1 MRTLWQDLRYG
12 LRMLWMQPGF
22 TLVSIITLALGIGA
36 NTAIFSV
43 VNAVLLRPLPYA
55 EPERLVWMWG
65 NFRGGT
71 NTASVSALDFLD
83 YREQNRTFEQLGA
96 FSSGDSFVNLT
107 GGGEPE
113 RLRAGVVT
121 ANYFDIFGVKP
132 ALGRGFAAEEEQ
144 LGRHLV
150 AVLSYGLWQ
159 RRFGGDSSI
168 IGKTITVNDRSFNVL
183 GVMPA
188 GFQPPQPA
196 DLWAPMPLRA
206 LATDRNSHS
215 IRPIG
220 RLKPGLTIAQAQADM
235 DSIARR
241 LEEQYPDTNA
251 RWNWRLVP
259 LQERMVGNIGQSLWM
274 LFGAVGFV
282 LLIAC
287 ANVANL
293 SLARAA
299 SRSKEIAVRAAIG
312 ASRRRVA
319 RQLLTESLLLS
330 LFGGALGVLVG
341 IWGLDFLVW
350 ISAGNIPPWARVGI
364 DARVLVFTSLATLLT
379 GLLFGLAPA
388 LQSSKPN
395 LIETLKEG
403 GQSAADG
410 ASRNR
415 LYSLW
420 VVSEVALAV
429 VALVG
434 AGLLV
439 RSFIRLQQ
447 VDPGFDA
454 GNVTT
459 LRIDLPGARFPQ
471 PEQVIGFYEQFKQRL
486 AALPGVEAVGMIS
499 QLPLSRQRNDSS
511 FRVEGRP
518 RNPNEHVTAD
528 DRSVDHDYFRAM
540 KIPLLRGRHFT
551 EDEAR
556 TSGKVVII
564 SETMARRFFPNEDPV
579 GKRLLMSDAQETPYE
594 IVGVVGDVRH
604 RALHIGVYQTMY
616 FPWLRQRE
624 TNMVIR
630 ASGAPA
636 NLAADVRKALQD
648 VDKNLPVSAIRPMEE
663 LLGDS
668 VAQQRLN
675 AFLLSAFAALGL
687 FLAMIGVYGVMS
699 QAVTQSTHEIGVRL
713 ALGAQTRDVMGL
725 VLREGMKLAVVGI
738 AIGLLSA
745 LALTRLAIM
754 KSQLFEVN
762 GADPITFAA
771 ITVLLTGVMLLACYL
786 PARRATKVDPMVAL
800 RCE

>member
-1 MRTLWQDLRYG
+1 MQTLWQDLRFG
-12 LRMLWMQPGF
+12 ARMLLKKPGF
-22 TLVSIITLALGIGA
+22 TLIAAVTLALGIGA

-43 VNAVLLRPLPYA
+43 VNAVLLSPLPYT
-55 EPERLVWMWG
+55 EPERLMWIWG

-71 NTASVSALDFLD
+71 NTASVSHLDFLD
-83 YREQNRTFEQLGA
+83 YREQNRSFEHLGA
-96 FSSGDSFVNLT
+96 FSSENAFVNLT
-107 GGGEPE
+107 GGEPE
-113 RLRAGVVT
+113 RLRASVVT

-132 ALGRGFAAEEEQ
+132 ALGRSFIAEEEQ

-150 AVLSYGLWQ
+150 VVLSYGLWQ
-159 RRFGGDSSI
+159 RRFGGDPSI
-168 IGKTITVNDRSFNVL
+168 IGKTIMLNDRSLNVL

-188 GFQPPQPA
+188 GFQPPQA
-196 DLWAPMPLRA
+196 AELWAPMPLRA
-206 LATDRNSHS
+206 LANNRRSNS

-220 RLKPGLTIAQAQADM
+220 RLKPGVTIGQAQADM
-235 DSIARR
+235 DAVARR
-241 LEEQYPDTNA
+241 LEEKYPDTNA
-251 RWNWRLVP
+251 GWNWRLIP
-259 LQERMVGNIGQSLWM
+259 LQERMVGNIGQSLWV
-274 LFGAVGFV
+274 LFGVVGFV

-287 ANVANL
+287 ANVTNL

-299 SRSKEIAVRAAIG
+299 SRSREIAIRTAVG

-341 IWGLDFLVW
+341 MWGLEFLLW

-403 GQSAADG
+403 GHSATDG
-410 ASRNR
+410 AGRNR

-439 RSFIRLQQ
+439 RSLIRLQQ

-454 GNVTT
+454 ENVTT
-459 LRIDLPGARFPQ
+459 LRIDLPGARYQQ
-471 PEQVIGFYEQFKQRL
+471 PEQVIGFCEQFKQRL
-486 AALPGVEAVGMIS
+486 AALPGVDAVGMIS
-499 QLPLSRQRNDSS
+499 QLPLSGQRNDSS

-540 KIPLLRGRHFT
+540 KIPLLRGRQFT
-551 EDEAR
+551 EEDAR
-556 TSGKVVII
+556 TSGKVVIV
-564 SETMARRFFPNEDPV
+564 SDTMARRFFPNEDAV
-579 GKRLLMSDAQETPYE
+579 GKRLLMGDQETPYE

-604 RALHIGVYQTMY
+604 KALHMGAYQTMY
-616 FPWLRQRE
+616 FPWLRERG
-624 TNMVIR
+624 TNLVIR
-630 ASGAPA
+630 AAGPPA
-636 NLAADVRKALQD
+636 NLAADVRKALQA

-668 VAQQRLN
+668 VAQRRLN
-675 AFLLSAFAALGL
+675 TYLLSAFAALGL
-687 FLAMIGVYGVMS
+687 ILAMIGVYGVMS
-699 QAVTQSTHEIGVRL
+699 QAVAQSTHEIGVRL
-713 ALGAQTRDVMGL
+713 ALGAQTRDVLGL
-725 VLREGMKLAVVGI
+725 VLREGMKLALVGL

-745 LALTRLAIM
+745 LALTRLVAVQ
-754 KSQLFEVN
+754 SLLFEVS
-762 GADPITFAA
+762 GADPVTFAA
-771 ITVLLTGVMLLACYL
+771 IAVLLTGAMLFACYL

>member
-1 MRTLWQDLRYG
+1 MRTLWQDLSYG
-12 LRMLWMQPGF
+12 LRMLWKQPGF

-71 NTASVSALDFLD
+71 STASVSTLDFLD
-83 YREQNRTFEQLGA
+83 YREQNRSFEQLGA
-96 FSSGDSFVNLT
+96 FFSGDSFVNLT
-107 GGGEPE
+107 DGGEPE
-113 RLRAGVVT
+113 RLRVGVVT

-132 ALGRGFAAEEEQ
+132 ALGRGFIAEEEQ
-144 LGRHLV
+144 AGRNQVVVLG
-150 AVLSYGLWQ
+150 YGLWQ

-188 GFQPPQPA
+188 GFQPPQTA
-196 DLWAPMPLRA
+196 ELWAPMPLRA
-206 LATDRNSHS
+206 LATDRKSHS

-220 RLKPGLTIAQAQADM
+220 RLKPGVTIAQAQADM
-235 DSIARR
+235 DSVARR
-241 LEEQYPDTNA
+241 LEEQYPDSNA
-251 RWNWRLVP
+251 GWNWRLIP

-330 LFGGALGVLVG
+330 LFGGALGVLFG
-341 IWGLDFLVW
+341 MWGLDFLVW

-379 GLLFGLAPA
+379 GLLFGLSPA

-439 RSFIRLQQ
+439 RSLIRLQQ
-447 VDPGFDA
+447 VAPGFDA
-454 GNVTT
+454 ENVTT

-486 AALPGVEAVGMIS
+486 AALPGVEAVGIIS
-499 QLPLSRQRNDSS
+499 HLPLSGQRNDIP

-551 EDEAR
+551 EEEAR

-604 RALHIGVYQTMY
+604 LALQLGVYQTMY
-616 FPWLRQRE
+616 FPWLRQRS
-624 TNMVIR
+624 TNFVIR
-630 ASGAPA
+630 APGAPA
-636 NLAADVRKALQD
+636 NLAADVRKALQA

-663 LLGDS
+663 LLGNS
-668 VAQQRLN
+668 VAQRRLN

-725 VLREGMKLAVVGI
+725 VLREGMKLAVVGM

-745 LALTRLAIM
+745 LALTRLAMM
-754 KSQLFEVN
+754 KSQLFEVS

-771 ITVLLTGVMLLACYL
+771 IAVLLTGAMLLACYL

>member
-1 MRTLWQDLRYG
+1 MQTLWQDLRYG
-12 LRMLWMQPGF
+12 ARMLLKKPGF
-22 TLVSIITLALGIGA
+22 TLIAVVTLALGIGA

-43 VNAVLLRPLPYA
+43 VNAVLLSPLPYT
-55 EPERLVWMWG
+55 EPERLVWIWG

-71 NTASVSALDFLD
+71 NTASVSQPDFLD
-83 YREQNRTFEQLGA
+83 YREQNRSFEHLGA
-96 FSSGDSFVNLT
+96 FSSENAFVNLT

-113 RLRAGVVT
+113 RLRASVVT

-132 ALGRGFAAEEEQ
+132 ALGRSFIAEEEQ

-150 AVLSYGLWQ
+150 VVLSYGMWQ
-159 RRFGGDSSI
+159 RRFGGDPSI
-168 IGKTITVNDRSFNVL
+168 IGKTIMLNDRSLNVL

-188 GFQPPQPA
+188 GFQPPQA
-196 DLWAPMPLRA
+196 AELWAPMPLRA
-206 LATDRNSHS
+206 LANNRNSHS

-220 RLKPGLTIAQAQADM
+220 RLKPGVTIGQAQADM
-235 DSIARR
+235 DAVARR
-241 LEEQYPDTNA
+241 LEEKYPDTNA
-251 RWNWRLVP
+251 GWNWRLVP
-259 LQERMVGNIGQSLWM
+259 LQERMVGNIGQSLWT

-293 SLARAA
+293 SLSRAA
-299 SRSKEIAVRAAIG
+299 SRSREIAVRAAIG

-330 LFGGALGVLVG
+330 LFGGALGILVG
-341 IWGLDFLVW
+341 MWGLEFLLW

-364 DARVLVFTSLATLLT
+364 DARVLVFTSLSTLLT

-403 GQSAADG
+403 GHSATDG
-410 ASRNR
+410 AGRNR

-439 RSFIRLQQ
+439 RSLIRLQQ

-454 GNVTT
+454 ENVTT
-459 LRIDLPGARFPQ
+459 LRIDLPGARYQQ

-499 QLPLSRQRNDSS
+499 QLPLSGQRNDSS

-518 RNPNEHVTAD
+518 RNPSEHVTAD

-540 KIPLLRGRHFT
+540 KIPLLRGRQFT
-551 EDEAR
+551 EEDAR

-564 SETMARRFFPNEDPV
+564 SDAMARRFFPNEDPV
-579 GKRLLMSDAQETPYE
+579 GKRLLMGDQETPYE
-594 IVGVVGDVRH
+594 ILGVVGDVRH
-604 RALHIGVYQTMY
+604 RALHMGAYQTMY
-616 FPWLRQRE
+616 FPWLRERG
-624 TNMVIR
+624 TNLVIR
-630 ASGAPA
+630 AAGPPA
-636 NLAADVRKALQD
+636 NLAADVRKALQA

-663 LLGDS
+663 LLGNS
-668 VAQQRLN
+668 VAQWRLN
-675 AFLLSAFAALGL
+675 TYLLSAFAALGL
-687 FLAMIGVYGVMS
+687 ILAMIGVYGVMS
-699 QAVTQSTHEIGVRL
+699 QAVAQSTHEIGVRL
-713 ALGAQTRDVMGL
+713 ALGAQTRDVLGL
-725 VLREGMKLAVVGI
+725 VLREGMKLALVGL

-745 LALTRLAIM
+745 LALTRLVAVQ
-754 KSQLFEVN
+754 SLLFEVS
-762 GADPITFAA
+762 GADPVTFAA
-771 ITVLLTGVMLLACYL
+771 IAVLLTGAMLFACYL

>member
-1 MRTLWQDLRYG
+1 MQTLWQDLRYG
-12 LRMLWMQPGF
+12 ARMLLKKPGF
-22 TLVSIITLALGIGA
+22 TLIAIVTLALGIGA

-43 VNAVLLRPLPYA
+43 VNAVLLSPLPYI
-55 EPERLVWMWG
+55 EPERLVWIWG

-71 NTASVSALDFLD
+71 NTASVSQLDFLD
-83 YREQNRTFEQLGA
+83 YREQNRSFEHLGA
-96 FSSGDSFVNLT
+96 FSSENAFVNLT

-113 RLRAGVVT
+113 RLRASVVT

-132 ALGRGFAAEEEQ
+132 ALGRGFTAEEEQ
-144 LGRHLV
+144 LGRHLAV
-150 AVLSYGLWQ
+150 VLSYGLWQ
-159 RRFGGDSSI
+159 RRFGGDPSI
-168 IGKTITVNDRSFNVL
+168 IGKTIMLNDRSLNVL

-188 GFQPPQPA
+188 GFQPPQA
-196 DLWAPMPLRA
+196 AELWAPMPLRA
-206 LATDRNSHS
+206 PVNNRKSHS

-220 RLKPGLTIAQAQADM
+220 RLKPGVTIGQAQADM
-235 DSIARR
+235 DAVARR

-251 RWNWRLVP
+251 GWNWRLVP
-259 LQERMVGNIGQSLWM
+259 LQERMVGNIGQSLWT

-293 SLARAA
+293 SLSRAA
-299 SRSKEIAVRAAIG
+299 SRSREIAVRAAIG

-341 IWGLDFLVW
+341 MWGLEFLLW

-403 GQSAADG
+403 GHSATDG
-410 ASRNR
+410 ARRNR

-439 RSFIRLQQ
+439 RSLIRLQR

-454 GNVTT
+454 ENVTT
-459 LRIDLPGARFPQ
+459 LRIDLPGARYQQ

-499 QLPLSRQRNDSS
+499 QLPLSGQRNDSS

-518 RNPNEHVTAD
+518 RNPNEHVT
-528 DRSVDHDYFRAM
+528 
-540 KIPLLRGRHFT
+540 
-551 EDEAR
+551 
-556 TSGKVVII
+556 
-564 SETMARRFFPNEDPV
+564 
-579 GKRLLMSDAQETPYE
+579 
-594 IVGVVGDVRH
+594 
-604 RALHIGVYQTMY
+604 
-616 FPWLRQRE
+616 
-624 TNMVIR
+624 
-630 ASGAPA
+630 
-636 NLAADVRKALQD
+636 
-648 VDKNLPVSAIRPMEE
+648 
-663 LLGDS
+663 
-668 VAQQRLN
+668 
-675 AFLLSAFAALGL
+675 
-687 FLAMIGVYGVMS
+687 
-699 QAVTQSTHEIGVRL
+699 
-713 ALGAQTRDVMGL
+713 
-725 VLREGMKLAVVGI
+725 
-738 AIGLLSA
+738 
-745 LALTRLAIM
+745 
-754 KSQLFEVN
+754 
-762 GADPITFAA
+762 
-771 ITVLLTGVMLLACYL
+771 
-786 PARRATKVDPMVAL
+786 
-800 RCE
+800 

>member
-1 MRTLWQDLRYG
+1 MQTLWQDLRYG
-12 LRMLWMQPGF
+12 ARMLLKKPGF
-22 TLVSIITLALGIGA
+22 TLIAVVTLALGIGA

-43 VNAVLLRPLPYA
+43 VNAVLLSPLPYT
-55 EPERLVWMWG
+55 EPERLVWIWG

-71 NTASVSALDFLD
+71 NTASVSQLDFLD
-83 YREQNRTFEQLGA
+83 YREQNRSFEHLGA
-96 FSSGDSFVNLT
+96 FSSENAFVNLT

-113 RLRAGVVT
+113 RLRASVVT

-132 ALGRGFAAEEEQ
+132 ALGRGFTAEEEQ

-150 AVLSYGLWQ
+150 VVLSYGLWQ
-159 RRFGGDSSI
+159 RRFGGDPSI
-168 IGKTITVNDRSFNVL
+168 IGKTIMLNDRSLNVL

-188 GFQPPQPA
+188 GFQPPQA
-196 DLWAPMPLRA
+196 AELWAPMPLSAPVNNRK
-206 LATDRNSHS
+206 SHS

-220 RLKPGLTIAQAQADM
+220 RLKPGVTIGQAQADM
-235 DSIARR
+235 DAVARR

-251 RWNWRLVP
+251 GWNWRLVP
-259 LQERMVGNIGQSLWM
+259 LQERMVGNIGQSLWT

-299 SRSKEIAVRAAIG
+299 SRSREIAVRAAIG

-341 IWGLDFLVW
+341 MWGLEFLLW
-350 ISAGNIPPWARVGI
+350 ISAGNIPPWARAGI

-403 GQSAADG
+403 GHSATDG
-410 ASRNR
+410 AGRNR

-439 RSFIRLQQ
+439 RSLIRLQQ

-454 GNVTT
+454 ENVTT
-459 LRIDLPGARFPQ
+459 LRIDLPGARYQ
-471 PEQVIGFYEQFKQRL
+471 QSEQVIGFYEQFKQRL

-499 QLPLSRQRNDSS
+499 QLPLSGQRNDSS

-540 KIPLLRGRHFT
+540 KIPLLRGRQFT
-551 EDEAR
+551 EEDAR
-556 TSGKVVII
+556 TSGKVVIV
-564 SETMARRFFPNEDPV
+564 SDTTARRFFPNEDPV
-579 GKRLLMSDAQETPYE
+579 GKRLLMGDQETPYE

-604 RALHIGVYQTMY
+604 RALHMGAYQTMY
-616 FPWLRQRE
+616 FPWLRERG
-624 TNMVIR
+624 TNLVIR
-630 ASGAPA
+630 AAAPPA
-636 NLAADVRKALQD
+636 NLAADVRKALLA
-648 VDKNLPVSAIRPMEE
+648 VDKNLPVSAIKPMEE

-668 VAQQRLN
+668 VAQRRSN
-675 AFLLSAFAALGL
+675 TYLLSAFATLGL
-687 FLAMIGVYGVMS
+687 ILAMIGVYGVMS

-713 ALGAQTRDVMGL
+713 ALGAQTRDVLGL
-725 VLREGMKLAVVGI
+725 VLREGMKLALVGL

-745 LALTRLAIM
+745 LALTRLVAVQ
-754 KSQLFEVN
+754 SLLFEVS
-762 GADPITFAA
+762 GADPVTFAA
-771 ITVLLTGVMLLACYL
+771 IAVLLTGAMLLACYL
-786 PARRATKVDPMVAL
+786 PARRATKVDPIVAL